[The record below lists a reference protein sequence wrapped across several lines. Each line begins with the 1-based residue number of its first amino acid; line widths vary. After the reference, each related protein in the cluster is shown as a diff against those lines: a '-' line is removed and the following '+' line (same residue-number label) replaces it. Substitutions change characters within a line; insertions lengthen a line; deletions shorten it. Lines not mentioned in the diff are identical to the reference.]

1 MKDIINPEFPVYS
14 ENNVTPE
21 LPSNNNNSVNGSKQ
35 TPSKSVKKQS
45 KAYSKINQ
53 MPMNL
58 PETGDSTNLLF
69 IFMGVLL
76 LAGLTLSKAKRK
88 NQ

>member
-1 MKDIINPEFPVYS
+1 
-14 ENNVTPE
+14 
-21 LPSNNNNSVNGSKQ
+21 
-35 TPSKSVKKQS
+35 
-45 KAYSKINQ
+45 
-53 MPMNL
+53 
-58 PETGDSTNLLF
+58 LF

>member
-1 MKDIINPEFPVYS
+1 
-14 ENNVTPE
+14 
-21 LPSNNNNSVNGSKQ
+21 
-35 TPSKSVKKQS
+35 
-45 KAYSKINQ
+45 
-53 MPMNL
+53 
-58 PETGDSTNLLF
+58 STNLLF

>member
-1 MKDIINPEFPVYS
+1 RK
-14 ENNVTPE
+14 
-21 LPSNNNNSVNGSKQ
+21 
-35 TPSKSVKKQS
+35 
-45 KAYSKINQ
+45 
-53 MPMNL
+53 NL
-58 PETGDSTNLLF
+58 IF

>member
-1 MKDIINPEFPVYS
+1 
-14 ENNVTPE
+14 
-21 LPSNNNNSVNGSKQ
+21 
-35 TPSKSVKKQS
+35 
-45 KAYSKINQ
+45 
-53 MPMNL
+53 
-58 PETGDSTNLLF
+58 

>member
-1 MKDIINPEFPVYS
+1 
-14 ENNVTPE
+14 
-21 LPSNNNNSVNGSKQ
+21 
-35 TPSKSVKKQS
+35 
-45 KAYSKINQ
+45 
-53 MPMNL
+53 
-58 PETGDSTNLLF
+58 F

>member
-1 MKDIINPEFPVYS
+1 
-14 ENNVTPE
+14 
-21 LPSNNNNSVNGSKQ
+21 
-35 TPSKSVKKQS
+35 
-45 KAYSKINQ
+45 AYSKINQ